1 MRKYNMLHHYHINED
16 SKQEIRR
23 KTFSNVVIGRKSYNR
38 TYEEVDADPN
48 PTTLYANSY
57 PFYDL
62 GFSVRAG
69 VHYYLY
75 SKAILLLGTE
85 KHKELLM
92 RAYDLK
98 DIGCFG
104 LTELTHGS
112 NVKGILTEAHYDHQ
126 NQQFV
131 MHSPSKEGIF
141 NEIQP

>member
-1 MRKYNMLHHYHINED
+1 MRKHDLLHHYHITED
-16 SKQEIRR
+16 SKDEVRR
-23 KTFSNVVIGRKSYNR
+23 KTFSNIIIARKAYNR

-48 PTTLYANSY
+48 SASLYGNSWV
-57 PFYDL
+57 FYDL

-69 VHYYLY
+69 VHYFLY
-75 SKAILLLGTE
+75 SKAIRLLGTE
-85 KHKELLM
+85 KHNDLLI
-92 RAYDLK
+92 RAYDMK

-126 NQQFV
+126 NQEFV

-141 NEIQP
+141 VEIQP